1 MRKILIASVLSLA
14 SFCAV
19 SQQLLLLD
27 RFNGKKVINDST
39 VTVFSSDI
47 ELPELTQYFV
57 MQNTTDR
64 ELTLYLRKTVIEMND
79 STTDY
84 FCFGIKCWPDTDTTD
99 VPCVIPAGHM
109 DSTFA
114 AHACHVR
121 RFDRPPMQPG
131 LSSITYTIYDNTTF
145 PEPVTAS
152 VTVKYHLSGV
162 GIEDNGTW
170 GHGDK
175 GTGGLLAVYPNPANA
190 QISLRTDEIPG
201 GKYQLAIFN
210 SAGRQ
215 VESAGISLDGAV
227 LTLPVSA
234 LPPGLYFGQIISEKQ
249 KAYSFRFQVIR

>member
-1 MRKILIASVLSLA
+1 MRKILFLGILSLT
-14 SFCAV
+14 SLV
-19 SQQLLLLD
+19 SMPQQLLLLD

-39 VTVFSSDI
+39 VTVFSSDV

-57 MQNTTDR
+57 MQNNTDR
-64 ELTLYLRKTVIEMND
+64 DLSLFLRKTVNVIND

-114 AHACHVR
+114 AHVCHVR

-152 VTVKYHLSGV
+152 VTVQYHLSGV
-162 GIEDNGTW
+162 GIEDPGT
-170 GHGDK
+170 GGKGDK
-175 GTGGLLAVYPNPANA
+175 GTGGMLRVYPNPASSKITVIA
-190 QISLRTDEIPG
+190 DEIPG
-201 GKYQLAIFN
+201 GRYQLTIFN
-210 SAGRQ
+210 SAGKQ
-215 VESAGISLDGAV
+215 VHSSGIQLDGAA
-227 LTLPVSA
+227 LTLNVED
-234 LPPGLYFGQIISEKQ
+234 LPPGLFLGHIFSEKQ
-249 KAYSFRFQVIR
+249 KTYSFRFQVVR